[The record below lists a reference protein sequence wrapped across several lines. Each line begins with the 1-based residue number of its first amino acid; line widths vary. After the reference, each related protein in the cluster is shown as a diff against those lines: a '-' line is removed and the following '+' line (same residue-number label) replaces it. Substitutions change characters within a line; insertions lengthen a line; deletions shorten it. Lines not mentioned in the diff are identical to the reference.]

1 MKSHSSPIII
11 KAVGCLLLLG
21 VFTGCAT
28 VLGSKN
34 SMGSKNSEPVDGID
48 TQAMRAAGYNFDDM
62 GTQKPIPTDAQKP
75 SVVLEVRD
83 GKRHLER
90 IPMTPDK
97 PMFIQDVIHDAKLE
111 EKLGQ
116 IKVAVLR
123 PMGDSTPPIRME
135 VDMERGGKGVVK
147 WQNYALQPGDQ
158 IVVSKDTSTWMDGVM
173 SSVIPSRR

>member
-1 MKSHSSPIII
+1 MNINLVPILLN
-11 KAVGCLLLLG
+11 AFVCLILLG
-21 VFTGCAT
+21 TFSGCAT
-28 VLGSKN
+28 MTGSKP
-34 SMGSKNSEPVDGID
+34 SEPIDGID
-48 TQAMRAAGYNFDDM
+48 TKAMRAAGYNFDDM
-62 GTQKPIPTDAQKP
+62 GAQKPIPTDAQKP

-83 GKRHLER
+83 GKRHLEK

-97 PMFIQDVIHDAKLE
+97 PLFIQDVIHDAKLE

-123 PMGDSTPPIRME
+123 PSGDSNPPIRME

-158 IVVSKDTSTWMDGVM
+158 IVVSRNNSTWMDGIM

>member
-1 MKSHSSPIII
+1 M
-11 KAVGCLLLLG
+11 
-21 VFTGCAT
+21 TGST
-28 VLGSKN
+28 S
-34 SMGSKNSEPVDGID
+34 SEPVDGID
-48 TQAMRAAGYNFDDM
+48 TKAMRAAGYNFDDM
-62 GTQKPIPTDAQKP
+62 GAQKPLPTDAEKP

-97 PMFIQDVIHDAKLE
+97 PLFIQDVIQDAKLE
-111 EKLGQ
+111 ERLGQ

-123 PMGDSTPPIRME
+123 PIGDSAPPIRME
-135 VDMERGGKGVVK
+135 VDMERSGKGVVK

-158 IVVSKDTSTWMDGVM
+158 IVVSKDNTTWMDGVI

>member
-1 MKSHSSPIII
+1 MKPR
-11 KAVGCLLLLG
+11 AVPVLLNAFLCLMLLG
-21 VFTGCAT
+21 AFSGCASMT
-28 VLGSKN
+28 GST
-34 SMGSKNSEPVDGID
+34 SSEPVDGID
-48 TQAMRAAGYNFDDM
+48 TKAMRAAGYNFDDM
-62 GTQKPIPTDAQKP
+62 GAQKPLPTDAEKP

-97 PMFIQDVIHDAKLE
+97 PLFIQDVIQDAKLE

-123 PMGDSTPPIRME
+123 PIGDSAPPIRME
-135 VDMERGGKGVVK
+135 VDMERSGKGVVK

-158 IVVSKDTSTWMDGVM
+158 IVVSKDNTTWMDGVI

>member
-1 MKSHSSPIII
+1 M
-11 KAVGCLLLLG
+11 LLG
-21 VFTGCAT
+21 TFSGCAAMT
-28 VLGSKN
+28 GSKP
-34 SMGSKNSEPVDGID
+34 SEPIDGID
-48 TQAMRAAGYNFDDM
+48 TKAMRAAGYNFDDM
-62 GTQKPIPTDAQKP
+62 GAQKPIPTDAQKP

-83 GKRHLER
+83 GKRHLEK

-97 PMFIQDVIHDAKLE
+97 PLFIQDVIHDAKLE

-123 PMGDSTPPIRME
+123 PSGDSNPPIRME

-158 IVVSKDTSTWMDGVM
+158 IVVSRDTSTWMDGIM

>member
-1 MKSHSSPIII
+1 MKSHYLPTIVN
-11 KAVGCLLLLG
+11 AVVCLMLLG
-21 VFTGCAT
+21 IFTGCAT
-28 VLGSKN
+28 V
-34 SMGSKNSEPVDGID
+34 MGSKNSEPIDGID

-83 GKRHLER
+83 GKRHMER

-97 PMFIQDVIHDAKLE
+97 PLFIQDVIHDAKLE
-111 EKLGQ
+111 DKLGQ
-116 IKVAVLR
+116 IKVSVLR
-123 PMGDSTPPIRME
+123 PTGDSTPPIRME